1 MSTTATATATRQDTG
16 ANAIQPATEAHA
28 KAKLLEAQLARI
40 DTINGQMKKLKEEKD
55 ALEAELL
62 DRYPIGRQTAGEY
75 TLTITAGR
83 RSLDPGKF
91 EAAYPVSDNPT
102 YYELKPK
109 SMSTIAK
116 HVGEDALANCI
127 KTTKPTVKVSV
138 NEQQ

>member
-1 MSTTATATATRQDTG
+1 MSTTATTTGPNTG
-16 ANAIQPATEAHA
+16 ADAIQPVTEDLA

-83 RSLDPGKF
+83 RSLDPRKF

-102 YYELKPK
+102 FYELKPK

-127 KTTKPTVKVSV
+127 KTTKPTVKVVV

>member
-1 MSTTATATATRQDTG
+1 
-16 ANAIQPATEAHA
+16 
-28 KAKLLEAQLARI
+28 
-40 DTINGQMKKLKEEKD
+40 MKKLKEEKD

-62 DRYPIGRQTAGEY
+62 DRYPIGRQTAGGY

-83 RSLDPGKF
+83 RSLDPRKF

>member
-1 MSTTATATATRQDTG
+1 MSIELANTEHIVDT
-16 ANAIQPATEAHA
+16 NSTQPVEDFLA
-28 KAKLLEAQLARI
+28 KANLLEAQCARI
-40 DTINGQMKKLKEEKD
+40 DTINSQIKALENEKK

-109 SMSTIAK
+109 SMSTIAR

-127 KTTKPTVKVSV
+127 KTTKPTVKVSA

>member
-1 MSTTATATATRQDTG
+1 MSTTAATAKPDTG
-16 ANAIQPATEAHA
+16 ANAIHPATEDLA

-62 DRYPIGRQTAGEY
+62 DRYPIGRQTAGGY

-83 RSLDPGKF
+83 RSLDQRKF

-127 KTTKPTVKVSV
+127 KTTKPTVKVSAK
-138 NEQQ
+138 

>member
-1 MSTTATATATRQDTG
+1 MTGTTTDIGGINVRQL
-16 ANAIQPATEAHA
+16 ATEDRA
-28 KAKLLEAQLARI
+28 KARLLEAQLARI

-55 ALEAELL
+55 SLEAELL
-62 DRYPIGRQTAGEY
+62 DRYPVGRQTAGEY

-83 RSLDPGKF
+83 RSLDPRKF

-116 HVGEDALANCI
+116 QIGEDALANCI
-127 KTTKPTVKVSV
+127 KTTKPTVKVTV

>member
-1 MSTTATATATRQDTG
+1 MSTTATTTEPNTG
-16 ANAIQPATEAHA
+16 ANAIQPVTEDLA

-62 DRYPIGRQTAGEY
+62 DRYPVGRQTAGEY

-83 RSLDPGKF
+83 RSLDPRKF

-102 YYELKPK
+102 FYELKPK

-127 KTTKPTVKVSV
+127 KATKPTVKVVV

>member
-1 MSTTATATATRQDTG
+1 MSTTALTTKPNTG
-16 ANAIQPATEAHA
+16 ANAIQPATEDLA
-28 KAKLLEAQLARI
+28 KAKLLEAQLARL
-40 DTINGQMKKLKEEKD
+40 DTINGQMKKLNEEKD

-83 RSLDPGKF
+83 RSLDPRKF

-102 YYELKPK
+102 FYELKPK

>member
-1 MSTTATATATRQDTG
+1 MSTTATTTKPNTG
-16 ANAIQPATEAHA
+16 TDAIQPATEDFA

-40 DTINGQMKKLKEEKD
+40 DTINGQMKKLNEEKD

-62 DRYPIGRQTAGEY
+62 DRYPIGRQAAGEY

-83 RSLDPGKF
+83 RSLDPRKF

>member
-1 MSTTATATATRQDTG
+1 MSTTATTTKPNTG
-16 ANAIQPATEAHA
+16 ANAIQPATEDLA

-40 DTINGQMKKLKEEKD
+40 DTINGQMKKLNEEKD

-62 DRYPIGRQTAGEY
+62 DRYPVGRQTAGEY

-83 RSLDPGKF
+83 RSLDPRKF

-102 YYELKPK
+102 FYELKPK
-109 SMSTIAK
+109 SMNTIAK

>member
-1 MSTTATATATRQDTG
+1 MSTTATTAKPDTG
-16 ANAIQPATEAHA
+16 ANAIQPATEDLA

-62 DRYPIGRQTAGEY
+62 DRYPIGRQTAGGY
-75 TLTITAGR
+75 TLTITTGR
-83 RSLDPGKF
+83 RSIDPRKF

-127 KTTKPTVKVSV
+127 KTTKPTVKVSA

>member
-1 MSTTATATATRQDTG
+1 MSTTATTTDPNTG
-16 ANAIQPATEAHA
+16 ANAIQPVTEDLA

-62 DRYPIGRQTAGEY
+62 DRYPVGRQTAGEY

-83 RSLDPGKF
+83 RSLDPRKF
-91 EAAYPVSDNPT
+91 EDAYPVSDNPT
-102 YYELKPK
+102 FYELKPK

-127 KTTKPTVKVSV
+127 KTTKPTVKVVV

>member
-1 MSTTATATATRQDTG
+1 MSTTATATTTEPNTV
-16 ANAIQPATEAHA
+16 ANAIHPATDDPA

-40 DTINGQMKKLKEEKD
+40 DTINGQMKKLNEEKD

-83 RSLDPGKF
+83 RSLDPRKF

-102 YYELKPK
+102 FYELKPK

>member
-1 MSTTATATATRQDTG
+1 MSTTATTTDPNTG
-16 ANAIQPATEAHA
+16 ANAIQPVTEDLA

-62 DRYPIGRQTAGEY
+62 DRYPVGRQTAGEY

-83 RSLDPGKF
+83 RSLDPRKF

-102 YYELKPK
+102 FYELKPK

-127 KTTKPTVKVSV
+127 KTTKPTVKVVV

>member
-1 MSTTATATATRQDTG
+1 MSIEL
-16 ANAIQPATEAHA
+16 ANAEHIVDTNSTQPVEDLLA
-28 KAKLLEAQLARI
+28 KANLLEAQCARI
-40 DTINGQMKKLKEEKD
+40 DTINSQIKALENEKK

-83 RSLDPGKF
+83 RSLDPRKF

-127 KTTKPTVKVSV
+127 KTTKPTVKVSA

>member
-1 MSTTATATATRQDTG
+1 MSTTATTTGPNTG
-16 ANAIQPATEAHA
+16 ANAIQPVTEDLA

-62 DRYPIGRQTAGEY
+62 DRYPVGRQTAGEY

-83 RSLDPGKF
+83 RSLDPRKF

-102 YYELKPK
+102 FYELKPK

-127 KTTKPTVKVSV
+127 KTTKPIAKVSRA
-138 NEQQ
+138 